1 MATHTAQPLRRVFRF
16 YELTFFGLVAVTG
29 ALGGL
34 WAYFW
39 QQTSTESLRL
49 NSLTHVMQ
57 EIRTTVAQQ
66 IQDVALARLRQDP
79 QVEDIHGRY
88 YRQVQAGFNALR
100 RNSGSRREDYA
111 IQSMQEAYGRL
122 QDDLHAALEDP
133 AFLTRILR
141 FRAFDSRSEEKSLLG
156 GFEAACGEFR
166 VLVDSQLAARE
177 ARIAQWNRYAPWL
190 LPVPLLLALLLLF
203 LSRRSLTRGFVRPM
217 QDILEGTERM
227 SRGELSHRLPVEGA
241 QEVAHLAESVNHLA
255 TDLAASRDALVESE
269 RQAALGALV
278 PVVAHNIRNPLA
290 AIRASAQLMTHVDD
304 PAEAREV
311 TDNIISTVDRLG
323 RWVSALVSYLHPLKP
338 RPRVMQATALLDA
351 VVHLCQSRLQEKHLR
366 IECEPWDTAVRVEV
380 DSDLMEQAL
389 YGLLGN
395 AVEASPVGAWLRLS
409 VFNED
414 GEARL
419 VLEDEAGG
427 MPFEPQPGGLEPGPS
442 TKRFGTGLGIP
453 VAFKVCKA
461 HGWVLTFHSTA
472 GVGTRIVLA
481 APRVTET

>member
-1 MATHTAQPLRRVFRF
+1 MVPPSATPLRRVFLL

-39 QQTSTESLRL
+39 QQTSSESVRL

-57 EIRTTVAQQ
+57 EIRTSVSQQ
-66 IQDVALARLRQDP
+66 IQDVALARLRQDS
-79 QVEDIHGRY
+79 QVEEIHGRY

-100 RNSGSRREDYA
+100 RNSGSRTEDYA
-111 IQSMQEAYGRL
+111 IQAMQEAYGRL

-133 AFLTRILR
+133 AFLTRIVQ
-141 FRAFDSRSEEKSLLG
+141 FRAIEARSAENLLG
-156 GFEAACGEFR
+156 GFEAACRGFR
-166 VLVDSQLAARE
+166 ELVDSQLAARE

-190 LPVPLLLALLLLF
+190 LPLPLLLALLLLF
-203 LSRRSLTRGFVRPM
+203 FSRRSLRRGFVRPM
-217 QDILEGTERM
+217 QGILRGTERI
-227 SRGELSHRLPVEGA
+227 SRGDLTQRLPIEGA
-241 QEVAHLAESVNHLA
+241 QEVVQLAESVNRLA
-255 TDLAASRDALVESE
+255 TELAASRDALVESE

-290 AIRASAQLMTHVDD
+290 AIRASAQLLSHVDD
-304 PAEAREV
+304 PEEAREV
-311 TDNIISTVDRLG
+311 TDNIITTVDRLG

-338 RPRVMQATALLDA
+338 QPRVMQATALMDSVLQ
-351 VVHLCQSRLQEKHLR
+351 LSEPRLREKALR
-366 IECEPWDTAVRVEV
+366 LERRAWDTEALIEV

-395 AVEASPVGAWLRLS
+395 AVEASAPGSRIRLG
-409 VFNED
+409 VVAD
-414 GEARL
+414 GEEVRL
-419 VLEDEAGG
+419 ELEDEAGG
-427 MPFEPQPGGLEPGPS
+427 LPFEPRPGGLEPGPS

-461 HGWVLTFHSTA
+461 HGWILDFHSA
-472 GVGTRIVLA
+472 PGVGTRVVLS
-481 APRVTET
+481 APRGVPT